1 MSLLISTIEYRP
13 FSYNLFDNKLRNRLF
28 LLLKLKQLIS
38 TLLSYCIW
46 RHNMKAKIVELW
58 ICIKLELRSAT
69 NRLTVYHY
77 YGNVALKF
85 VLHTAEM
92 VMCLSPRVCKFY
104 PQTLVMKHNQWLFY
118 IRLNRIWERMLTL
131 SHWKG
136 VPRMHMKPINNRGS
150 FSLKL

>member
-1 MSLLISTIEYRP
+1 MQ
-13 FSYNLFDNKLRNRLF
+13 NRLF
-28 LLLKLKQLIS
+28 LLLSTLLLLKLKQLIP

-46 RHNMKAKIVELW
+46 RHNMKAKIVELR

-69 NRLTVYHY
+69 NRLTVYHNN
-77 YGNVALKF
+77 GNVALKF
-85 VLHTAEM
+85 LIHTAEM
-92 VMCLSPRVCKFY
+92 VMCLSPWVCKFY

-118 IRLNRIWERMLTL
+118 VRLNRIWERMLTF

-136 VPRMHMKPINNRGS
+136 EFVGWNLYIHNRGS